1 MAVEVMRMMASRGL
15 SIRGSGTSC
24 TRRSSAP
31 FQQLAFMRLDPPA
44 VRFAPPAAW
53 LGGWNAPGGW
63 FALGDGNPRL
73 AAATAGPPVAAVRED
88 CVGRKAGPWSLEFHP
103 FRLTV

>member
-1 MAVEVMRMMASRGL
+1 
-15 SIRGSGTSC
+15 
-24 TRRSSAP
+24 
-31 FQQLAFMRLDPPA
+31 MRLDPPA

-73 AAATAGPPVAAVRED
+73 AAATAGPPKKAASKHSTTPILNTFVD
-88 CVGRKAGPWSLEFHP
+88 
-103 FRLTV
+103 RLIIITLYA